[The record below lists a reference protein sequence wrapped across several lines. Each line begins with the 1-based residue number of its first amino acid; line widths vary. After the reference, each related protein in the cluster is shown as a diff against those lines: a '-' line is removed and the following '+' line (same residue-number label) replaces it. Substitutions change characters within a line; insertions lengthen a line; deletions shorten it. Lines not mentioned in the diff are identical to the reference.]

1 MVGYPR
7 TTSNPLVNNEL
18 SLSSDE
24 TGHRNGSKSREP
36 TLVRFTLDNQE
47 VIEVAVPNF
56 LGSLSSKTLDELCQ
70 LGSRAK
76 PCSYTEKASMK
87 EEKID
92 KTNEKRSLQKTQSP
106 FSSLVT
112 TYNTT
117 KEEGGGGGGVISDN
131 KASSH

>member
-1 MVGYPR
+1 
-7 TTSNPLVNNEL
+7 
-18 SLSSDE
+18 
-24 TGHRNGSKSREP
+24 
-36 TLVRFTLDNQE
+36 
-47 VIEVAVPNF
+47 
-56 LGSLSSKTLDELCQ
+56 
-70 LGSRAK
+70 
-76 PCSYTEKASMK
+76 MK

>member
-1 MVGYPR
+1 
-7 TTSNPLVNNEL
+7 
-18 SLSSDE
+18 
-24 TGHRNGSKSREP
+24 
-36 TLVRFTLDNQE
+36 
-47 VIEVAVPNF
+47 
-56 LGSLSSKTLDELCQ
+56 
-70 LGSRAK
+70 
-76 PCSYTEKASMK
+76 MK

-117 KEEGGGGGGVISDN
+117 KEGGGGGVISDN